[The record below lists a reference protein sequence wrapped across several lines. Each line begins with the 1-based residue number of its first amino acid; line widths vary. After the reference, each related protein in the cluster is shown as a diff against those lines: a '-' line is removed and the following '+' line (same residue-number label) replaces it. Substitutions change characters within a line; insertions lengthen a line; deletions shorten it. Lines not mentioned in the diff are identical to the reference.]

1 MVAFGA
7 ELCRQI
13 ARYALFEYLAP
24 MKLTSS
30 IQINR
35 PVQEVWDFIN
45 DSKKMSEWQQG
56 YTSTERLEGEPA
68 TKGARARHTYTE
80 RGRPFVMTETVL
92 DSRPPYAI
100 DIVLDHPTMDYHI
113 ATRLREDT
121 HGATRV
127 QMDSE
132 VKMKAFSFKV
142 LKPLLKKPFQKR
154 QDKDLERL
162 KEIMEKK
169 TPA

>member
-1 MVAFGA
+1 
-7 ELCRQI
+7 
-13 ARYALFEYLAP
+13 
-24 MKLTSS
+24 MKLSSS
-30 IQINR
+30 IRIDR
-35 PVQEVWDFIN
+35 PVQEVWDYIN
-45 DSKKMSEWQQG
+45 DPETMSEWQQG
-56 YTSTERLEGEPA
+56 YTSTEPLEGQPA
-68 TKGARARHTYTE
+68 TKGARAKHTYTE
-80 RGRPFVMTETVL
+80 RGKPFVMTETVI

-100 DIVLDHPTMDYHI
+100 DIVLEHPTMDYQI

-121 HGATRV
+121 DGSTRI

-162 KEIMEKK
+162 KNVMEKR